1 MNAILRLA
9 DETDLAQLARL
20 HTATFAQGWD
30 ERALQGLMQAG
41 AVATLAE
48 QEGKVAGFIL
58 ARNVKDEAE
67 ILTIAVVPKA
77 RRAGIGGAL
86 VTEAAR
92 LATLA
97 GAVRLFLEV
106 GQANMAA
113 RTLYRG
119 LAFAQVGSRK
129 GYYRFPGKD
138 PEDALILAVRL
149 PLSGLGNS
157 SCVD

>member
-113 RTLYRG
+113 RTLYRA
-119 LAFAQVGSRK
+119 LLSRK
-129 GYYRFPGKD
+129 SGAARAITGFPAKT
-138 PEDALILAVRL
+138 PKML
-149 PLSGLGNS
+149 
-157 SCVD
+157 